1 MTITEMTSRER
12 MLAAIERRELDHVPC
27 SFMIFGALKSKSRE
41 YKDFILKQLE
51 MGLDAFV
58 QIPPR
63 PPVVVN
69 DYYNLY
75 GLPVSYDP
83 QVKITE
89 WVERVEGEE
98 WPIMV
103 KEYQTPAGTLRAEV
117 RQTDDW
123 RWKDHVPF
131 LDDYIIPRSRKFLV
145 TQPSDLEPLHYLLVP
160 PTPEEAAIFEAESTP
175 FLTLA
180 KDQGL
185 LVAGGW
191 GVGADLIGWICGLE
205 NMVFL
210 SYDHPAFFRDL
221 LELIATWNRSRMEVV
236 LNAGV
241 DLYIKRA
248 WYENLDFFTPN
259 SWTRYLLPI
268 LKAETGLAH
277 ERGAKFGYI
286 ITSNCMPLLEKFVE
300 AGVDVLIGVDPHRWN
315 IEEAKQRIGERIC
328 LWGGVNGYLTVEMGS
343 EEEVRAEVRR
353 AMQVLAP
360 GSGFILSPV
369 DNVRESTKQAATN
382 VGILIDEWQR
392 LTR

>member
-1 MTITEMTSRER
+1 
-12 MLAAIERRELDHVPC
+12 
-27 SFMIFGALKSKSRE
+27 
-41 YKDFILKQLE
+41 
-51 MGLDAFV
+51 MGLDTFV

-69 DYYNLY
+69 DYYNLH

-83 QVKITE
+83 RVKIIE
-89 WVERVEGEE
+89 WVERIQGEE

-123 RWKDHVPF
+123 RWRDHVPF

-145 TQPSDLEPLHYLLVP
+145 TQPSDLEPLRYLLVP
-160 PTPEEAAIFEAESTP
+160 TSPEEVATFEAESKP
-175 FLTLA
+175 FQTLA
-180 KDQGL
+180 KYQGL

-210 SYDHPAFFRDL
+210 SYDSPAAFQDL

-236 LNAGV
+236 LNAGI

-259 SWTRYLLPI
+259 SWTKYIFPI
-268 LKAETGLAH
+268 LKAETSLAH
-277 ERGAKFGYI
+277 ERGAKFGYV

-315 IEEAKQRIGERIC
+315 IEETKQRVGDRIC
-328 LWGGVNGYLTVEMGS
+328 LWGGINGYLTVEMGS
-343 EEEVRAEVRR
+343 EEEVRAEVQR
-353 AMQVLAP
+353 AMHVLAP

-369 DNVRESTKQAATN
+369 DNVREGTKQATNN

-392 LTR
+392 LIK